1 MFHNGEA
8 SYLCLKPRTN
18 PLSFSLSIILFPH
31 SGVKGITSSRK
42 HNSQW
47 TVLCRGSFALAYL
60 SRETWANV
68 IEQCQHWRVVQSQL
82 FKMRSTCRASVDL
95 NRQGYD
101 INSTRG
107 RRETVAMYTVVCVI
121 QDSVHYSFIHFGF
134 KWFKGNTEESSEQV
148 ILNRLFCMT
157 LQSALNLI
165 LPGGWQFLIL
175 WHPESQTGL
184 HTSWC
189 LCLPVETLQTVK
201 YFKQWRVLVKRQR
214 NVFPCGHTADTT
226 P

>member
-82 FKMRSTCRASVDL
+82 FKMTSTCRASVDL

-134 KWFKGNTEESSEQV
+134 KWFKGNTEESRTSDTKQIIMYDAPISLEPDLTWWLAVSDTLTSREPDRTAYQLV
-148 ILNRLFCMT
+148 PMSPCRNTANSKIL
-157 LQSALNLI
+157 
-165 LPGGWQFLIL
+165 
-175 WHPESQTGL
+175 
-184 HTSWC
+184 
-189 LCLPVETLQTVK
+189 
-201 YFKQWRVLVKRQR
+201 
-214 NVFPCGHTADTT
+214 
-226 P
+226 